1 MTCSTDWKPKY
12 RWGIE
17 IWDFRFQNYDF
28 RIEIWELGFAIYNL
42 GFEIPKPKIRF
53 RNEFG
58 MTQRTSPS
66 AGVLA
71 QRHLPLCIKYN
82 ISQLQPNKNTSG
94 NLQVAARHNNSGAL

>member
-1 MTCSTDWKPKY
+1 MNI
-12 RWGIE
+12 GIVS
-17 IWDFRFQNYDF
+17 
-28 RIEIWELGFAIYNL
+28 AS
-42 GFEIPKPKIRF
+42 
-53 RNEFG
+53 
-58 MTQRTSPS
+58 SPS

>member
-28 RIEIWELGFAIYNL
+28 RIEIWELGF
-42 GFEIPKPKIRF
+42 EIPELKIRF

-58 MTQRTSPS
+58 MTQ
-66 AGVLA
+66 
-71 QRHLPLCIKYN
+71 
-82 ISQLQPNKNTSG
+82 LQAPTVMLS
-94 NLQVAARHNNSGAL
+94 R